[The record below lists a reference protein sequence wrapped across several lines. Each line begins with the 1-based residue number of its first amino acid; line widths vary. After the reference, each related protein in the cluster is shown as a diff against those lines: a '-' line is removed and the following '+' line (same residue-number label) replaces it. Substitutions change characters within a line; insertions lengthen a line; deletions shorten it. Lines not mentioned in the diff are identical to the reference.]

1 MAQQQLLFTEAARE
15 RLTKTSQ
22 IIIDKFLHKYDVPPQ
37 PTRDFNID
45 DALAMC
51 LDADSLQL
59 LSVQYEV
66 NFDV

>member
-1 MAQQQLLFTEAARE
+1 MAQKLLFTEAARE

-22 IIIDKFLHKYDVPPQ
+22 IIIDKFLHKYDIPPQ
-37 PTRDFNID
+37 PMRDLNID

-59 LSVQYEV
+59 LSAQYEV

>member
-1 MAQQQLLFTEAARE
+1 MAQLFTDSAIE

-22 IIIDKFLHKYDVPPQ
+22 IIIDKFLKKYDVPPQ
-37 PTRDFNID
+37 PSRVLNIE

-59 LSVQYEV
+59 INSQQEV
-66 NFDV
+66 DFDV

>member
-22 IIIDKFLHKYDVPPQ
+22 IIIDKFLHMYDVPPQ
-37 PTRDFNID
+37 PTRDLNID

-59 LSVQYEV
+59 LSAQYEV